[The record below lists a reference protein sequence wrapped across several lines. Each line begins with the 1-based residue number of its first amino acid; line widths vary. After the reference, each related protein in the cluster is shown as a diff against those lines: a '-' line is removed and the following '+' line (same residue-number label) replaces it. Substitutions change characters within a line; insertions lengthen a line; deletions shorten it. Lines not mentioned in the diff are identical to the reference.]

1 MSALILN
8 GKRLAKQIEQELI
21 PEVQALKEKGIYP
34 KLAVVMVGND
44 PASAVYV
51 RNKSRACERVG
62 IAYEEIFL
70 DESIT
75 QEELLATIQK
85 LNHDT
90 SVHGI
95 LLQLPLPKHLNSRL
109 TLDTI
114 SRKKD
119 VDGFHSLS
127 VGALITGRN
136 TFIPCT
142 PLGVITLLDRL
153 LPRVDLT
160 GKHAVIVGRSNI
172 VGKPLAHLL
181 LNKNATVTIT
191 HSHSHDLA
199 SFTKSAD
206 ILIAAVGRAHMITK
220 DMVKPGAIVI
230 DVGINRNEEG
240 KLCGDVKK
248 DVAEIASAITPVP
261 GGVGPMT
268 IAMLLKNTTQAA
280 LYT

>member
-1 MSALILN
+1 MTAIILN
-8 GKRLAKQIEQELI
+8 GKRLAKQIEHELI
-21 PEVQALKEKGIYP
+21 PEVNALKDKGITP

-62 IAYEEIFL
+62 ISYEEIFL
-70 DESIT
+70 DEKIT
-75 QEELLATIQK
+75 QEELLATIRK
-85 LNHDT
+85 LNRDT
-90 SVHGI
+90 TVHGI

-127 VGALITGRN
+127 VGALITGRD

-142 PLGVITLLDRL
+142 PLGVMTLLERL
-153 LPRVDLT
+153 LPDVDLR

-191 HSHSHDLA
+191 HSRSHDLA

-206 ILIAAVGRAHMITK
+206 ILIAAVGRANMITK

-230 DVGINRNEEG
+230 DVGINRDDQG
-240 KLCGDVKK
+240 KLCGDVCK
-248 DVAEIASAITPVP
+248 DVFDIARAMTPVP

-268 IAMLLKNTTQAA
+268 VAMLLQNTTQAA
-280 LYT
+280 KNA